1 MKNLA
6 LLIFGFLVLF
16 PSICSVS
23 TLSDGK
29 LNFINVHNN
38 EKLSVQ
44 FLDAAGNVIP
54 GSLDQINYFFRCYQT
69 NKVHEV
75 DVALLKI
82 LDQVQDHFGTDKTL
96 FYVSGYRSPEFNEK
110 LRAEGHAVAKFSQH
124 MHGEACDFYLKEVPL
139 EKIRDYAIDLKKGGV
154 GFYPG
159 QFVHLDA
166 AAFRT
171 W

>member
-1 MKNLA
+1 MKNLV
-6 LLIFGFLVLF
+6 LFVLGFLILF
-16 PSICSVS
+16 PSISSVS

-29 LNFINVHNN
+29 LNFINTHNGEN
-38 EKLSVQ
+38 LSVQ
-44 FLDAAGNVIP
+44 FLDATGNVIP

-82 LDQVQDHFGTDKTL
+82 LDQVQDHFGTEKIL
-96 FYVSGYRSPEFNEK
+96 YLVSGFRSPEFNDYLK
-110 LRAEGHAVAKFSQH
+110 SQGRGVVKGSQH
-124 MHGEACDFYLKEVPL
+124 THGKACDFYLKEVPL